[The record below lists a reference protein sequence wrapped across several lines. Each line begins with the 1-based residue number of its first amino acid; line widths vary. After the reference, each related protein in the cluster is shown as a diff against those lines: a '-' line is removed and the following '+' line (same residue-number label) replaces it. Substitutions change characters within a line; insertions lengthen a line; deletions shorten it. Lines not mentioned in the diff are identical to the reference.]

1 MLEGNKKESKFQQTA
16 CDKQMTEN
24 EKQEIAR
31 KAIASE
37 LLQTERNY
45 VNLLDTIITVFKE
58 PLENSVTR
66 SSAILPAEDIRAI
79 FSSFPDI
86 LKIHASL
93 MECLTQEIETWSP
106 QTDIGNVILKHTD
119 SLVKTYPRF
128 VNFFEMT
135 KEKIQQCERQYPR
148 FHAFLKWNI
157 SKPECDRQSLH
168 ELMIAPVQRIPRL
181 ILLLQEMLKH
191 TPERHQQNES
201 LENAV
206 RQLKTVVTHIN
217 EDKRRTESQML
228 LFEILRDVE
237 DCPANLLSAQRSL
250 VLKVDLS
257 EVTDNISGRGEPIT
271 MFLLSDS
278 IEIARRK
285 ASWMPSPMKLTSHKI
300 YKHQEFIFLSHIKAI
315 LDIKESSGSSQLF
328 GLVVRLPTELNEKA
342 MMFRLPLPTTLR
354 EEAVITKEHLLT
366 SFQDCITRRT
376 TCNSQ
381 QVCVI
386 QPVDLQQLQQ
396 ELSTASSAGKSE
408 HHGTLRRAFR
418 GAKHKAK
425 KVHRALSHHM
435 TKSPKKD
442 SASAESGALG
452 ITTAENSV
460 TELAS
465 PTHGASKKKALK
477 LKFTRSLGRSTG
489 TLV

>member
-1 MLEGNKKESKFQQTA
+1 
-16 CDKQMTEN
+16 
-24 EKQEIAR
+24 
-31 KAIASE
+31 
-37 LLQTERNY
+37 
-45 VNLLDTIITVFKE
+45 
-58 PLENSVTR
+58 
-66 SSAILPAEDIRAI
+66 
-79 FSSFPDI
+79 
-86 LKIHASL
+86 
-93 MECLTQEIETWSP
+93 
-106 QTDIGNVILKHTD
+106 
-119 SLVKTYPRF
+119 VKTYPRF

-418 GAKHKAK
+418 F
-425 KVHRALSHHM
+425 
-435 TKSPKKD
+435 TKCQTWD
-442 SASAESGALG
+442 F
-452 ITTAENSV
+452 I
-460 TELAS
+460 
-465 PTHGASKKKALK
+465 
-477 LKFTRSLGRSTG
+477 
-489 TLV
+489 